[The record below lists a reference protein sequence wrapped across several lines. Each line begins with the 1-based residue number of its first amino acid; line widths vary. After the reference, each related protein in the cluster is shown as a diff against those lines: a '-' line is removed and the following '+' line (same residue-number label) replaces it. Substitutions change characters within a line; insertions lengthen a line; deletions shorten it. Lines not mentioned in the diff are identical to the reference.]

1 MRHTITAF
9 SRRHTRISLSRSL
22 GTRLPDCCGRTST
35 TPIAPSEVPCRGIWP
50 SLEALLFLLVAA
62 ASSSCSSSP
71 TSPSSQTTSS
81 QTKVYIQP
89 GVPMTLSRIS
99 QTAQLSASA
108 V

>member
-1 MRHTITAF
+1 MAKE
-9 SRRHTRISLSRSL
+9 
-22 GTRLPDCCGRTST
+22 TRLERTAT
-35 TPIAPSEVPCRGIWP
+35 FVPMAAIRPILRR
-50 SLEALLFLLVAA
+50 LLFIVVAA
-62 ASSSCSSSP
+62 TLSSCSSSP